1 MSTISEAP
9 AVGQRTRAARKAS
22 ATWYLVALAV
32 AIVGVGSTGA
42 WGVRSVNDAHDRARG
57 FPSTTV
63 PGTATIEVAD
73 PGDQMVYFS
82 GSGSPS
88 AEALGL
94 KVEDPSGVTVPTVPY
109 DLALKADLA
118 GDVGTAIATFA
129 ADRQGVYAV
138 TSTAGS
144 HPGGVIAVGDNVSM
158 DVLPRVLGALAL
170 MSMSV
175 GAAIV
180 IAIITLLRRSTR
192 TS

>member
-1 MSTISEAP
+1 VLTISEAP
-9 AVGQRTRAARKAS
+9 AAGQWSGATRKAS

-32 AIVGVGSTGA
+32 AIVGVGLAGA
-42 WGVRSVNDAHDRARG
+42 WGVRSVNAAIDRAQG

-88 AEALGL
+88 AEALEL
-94 KVEDPSGVTVPTVPY
+94 KVEGPSGVAVPTVPY
-109 DLALKADLA
+109 DLALKVDLA

-129 ADRQGVYAV
+129 ADRPGAYTVA
-138 TSTAGS
+138 SAAGS
-144 HPGGVIAVGDNVSM
+144 YPSGVIAVGDNVSR

-170 MSMSV
+170 MSMSL

-180 IAIITLLRRSTR
+180 IAIVTLLCRSTH